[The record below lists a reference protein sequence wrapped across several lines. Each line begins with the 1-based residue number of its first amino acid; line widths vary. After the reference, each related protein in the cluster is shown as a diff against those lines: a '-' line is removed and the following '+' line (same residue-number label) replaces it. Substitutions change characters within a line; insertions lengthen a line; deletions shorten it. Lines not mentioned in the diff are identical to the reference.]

1 MRNLAILALVSLLS
15 LAKAHAIEYNE
26 LEVYGYEIAGLHEL
40 ELENDTSLSSDY
52 HKDIDSRHIRSS
64 FEFNYGLT
72 DRWEITAYL
81 DYKRPTD
88 DTLQYQAFRAHA
100 RTHFFEKGELPFDL
114 GAYFEIELPKNP
126 IKHDVSFEFKPIIE
140 KDFSRWTISLNPQV
154 EFEHMTDDAE
164 DAVQNPNNTNK
175 SWHAVYGLSSSIAY
189 RYSEN
194 FKPHLD
200 IFQGFTDQDALLM
213 PALDITLVHHLKLT
227 LGLGF
232 ALNDR
237 TERRVANGR
246 LEYEVYF

>member
-1 MRNLAILALVSLLS
+1 MRHLAILALVSFLS
-15 LAKAHAIEYNE
+15 LAKAYAIEYNE
-26 LEVYGYEIAGLHEL
+26 LEVYGYETAGLHEL
-40 ELENDTSLSSDY
+40 ELENDTSLSSDDY
-52 HKDIDSRHIRSS
+52 KDIDSRHIRST

-81 DYKRPTD
+81 DYERPTD
-88 DTLQYQAFRAHA
+88 DTFHYQSFRAHA
-100 RTHFFEKGELPFDL
+100 RTHFFEKGELPVDL

-126 IKHDVSFEFKPIIE
+126 GKHDVSFEFKPIIE

-164 DAVQNPNNTNK
+164 AADQDPNNTNK
-175 SWHAVYGLSSSIAY
+175 TWRAVYGLSTSVAY

-194 FKPHLD
+194 IKPHLD

-213 PALDITLVHHLKLT
+213 PAFDVTLANHLKLT

-232 ALNDR
+232 GLNDR
-237 TERRVANGR
+237 TERRVVNGR